1 MKLIEKIKR
10 RGKREKINKCGRGVW
25 TQERGRRGES
35 FRRKLDRAELGNKG
49 LEEEWIAFKGKVKKV
64 MKDMEKE
71 SEEKER
77 KM

>member
-1 MKLIEKIKR
+1 M
-10 RGKREKINKCGRGVW
+10 REKSVDPRKRGW
-25 TQERGRRGES
+25 DES

-64 MKDMEKE
+64 MKDIEKE

-77 KM
+77 RL

>member
-1 MKLIEKIKR
+1 MDPR
-10 RGKREKINKCGRGVW
+10 
-25 TQERGRRGES
+25 ERGGGES

-71 SEEKER
+71 SEEKEQR
-77 KM
+77 M

>member
-25 TQERGRRGES
+25 IQERGGGES
-35 FRRKLDRAELGNKG
+35 FRRKLDKVELGNKG

-71 SEEKER
+71 SEEKEQR
-77 KM
+77 M